1 MTASCKFTSYKTF
14 TLCKTWKEEKKSQDR
29 EVTEGCGQ
37 TEMTLDEQKWRFRRS
52 RMGLRRTREMVAVSG
67 VRFCRASSGVFF
79 PFSSCFL
86 GPFKGLRP
94 SFSLFWSVLLS
105 TNLGIGLVSVA
116 GNGKEKMP
124 V

>member
-1 MTASCKFTSYKTF
+1 
-14 TLCKTWKEEKKSQDR
+14 
-29 EVTEGCGQ
+29 
-37 TEMTLDEQKWRFRRS
+37 
-52 RMGLRRTREMVAVSG
+52 MGLGRTREMVAVSG
-67 VRFCRASSGVFF
+67 VRFYSASSGVFF

-86 GPFKGLRP
+86 GPFKRLRP
-94 SFSLFWSVLLS
+94 SFSPFWSVLLS